1 MTPRKIFGALW
12 MLAGLSVAAFG
23 GLDVLLTWVRIP
35 GSQGLDYGIGSSSV
49 WLGTRD
55 IWTVF
60 GVLVVAL
67 GLATM
72 GLGRAL
78 WLGRRTVAA

>member
-1 MTPRKIFGALW
+1 MTPRTFFGALS
-12 MLAGLSVAAFG
+12 MLAGLSVAGFGAF
-23 GLDVLLTWVRIP
+23 DVVLTWVRIP
-35 GSQGLDYGIGSSSV
+35 GSQGLDYGIGAGTV

-55 IWTVF
+55 IWTVL

-67 GLATM
+67 GLAAM

-78 WLGRRTVAA
+78 WLGRRAVAS